1 MAEQADID
9 LVKANIGNY
18 DSPNPY
24 PEEHISALLDHHKS
38 VAYVSY
44 KLCLLKTRND
54 VVTLG
59 PISLK
64 GDADYWKQM
73 AQFFYDEYKAEQQ
86 EQDLSSSSGSTIL
99 MKRADGT

>member
-1 MAEQADID
+1 MANQADID
-9 LVKANIGNY
+9 LVKANIGN
-18 DSPNPY
+18 DNSPNPY
-24 PEEHISALLDHHKS
+24 PEEYISALLDRHKS

-59 PISLK
+59 PIRLK

>member
-1 MAEQADID
+1 MVEQADID
-9 LVKANIGNY
+9 LVVENIGNNN
-18 DSPNPY
+18 SPNPY
-24 PEEHISALLDHHKS
+24 PQEYISALLDRHKS

-64 GDADYWKQM
+64 GDADYWKQL

>member
-9 LVKANIGNY
+9 LVIGNI
-18 DSPNPY
+18 DNNNSQNPY
-24 PEEHISALLDHHKS
+24 PQEYISALLDRHKS

-64 GDADYWKQM
+64 GDADYWKNM
-73 AQFFYDEYKAEQQ
+73 AKLFYDEYRAEQQ
-86 EQDLSSSSGSTIL
+86 ERELSSSEGSTIL
-99 MKRADGT
+99 MRRADGT

>member
-1 MAEQADID
+1 MANQADID
-9 LVKANIGNY
+9 LVKANIGNH

-24 PEEHISALLDHHKS
+24 PEEYISALLDHHKS

>member
-1 MAEQADID
+1 MAEKADID
-9 LVKANIGNY
+9 LVAENIGNY

-24 PEEHISALLDHHKS
+24 SREYISALLDLHKS

-54 VVTLG
+54 TVTLG
-59 PISLK
+59 PITLK
-64 GDADYWKQM
+64 GDAEYWKSM
-73 AQFFYDEYKAEQQ
+73 AQFFYDEYKAEQI
-86 EQDLSSSSGSTIL
+86 EADEKSNSGSTIL

>member
-1 MAEQADID
+1 MANQADID

-24 PEEHISALLDHHKS
+24 SEEYISALLDHHKS

>member
-1 MAEQADID
+1 MAEKADID
-9 LVKANIGNY
+9 LVMENIGNAQ
-18 DSPNPY
+18 SPNPY
-24 PEEHISALLDHHKS
+24 PETYISALLDRHKS

-59 PISLK
+59 PITLK
-64 GDADYWKQM
+64 GDAEYWKQM

>member
-1 MAEQADID
+1 MAEKADID
-9 LVKANIGNY
+9 LVVENIGNY

-24 PEEHISALLDHHKS
+24 TREYISALLDHHKS

-54 VVTLG
+54 AVTLG

-64 GDADYWKQM
+64 GDADYWKRM
-73 AQFFYDEYKAEQQ
+73 AQLFYDEYRAEQQ
-86 EQDLSSSSGSTIL
+86 EQELSASEGSTIL

>member
-1 MAEQADID
+1 MAEKADID
-9 LVKANIGNY
+9 LVAENIGNY
-18 DSPNPY
+18 DSPNAY
-24 PEEHISALLDHHKS
+24 SREYISALLDHHKS

-73 AQFFYDEYKAEQQ
+73 AQFFYDEYRAEQQ
-86 EQDLSSSSGSTIL
+86 EQDLSSSTGSTIL

>member
-1 MAEQADID
+1 MVEQADID
-9 LVKANIGNY
+9 LVVENIGNNN
-18 DSPNPY
+18 SPNPY
-24 PEEHISALLDHHKS
+24 PQEYISALLDRHKS